1 MAPVWPLQTVVF
13 QTLFLLVII
22 AVEGIVLQRGL
33 KLNRKTSMQQ
43 AASINLLS
51 TIVGWWCFFA
61 LHDQLPKGFQDQMI
75 SYIFFDHFSED
86 KPNNFY
92 ALIAMSV
99 IGIFFIS
106 FMIKLAGLRLLKIFL
121 ELAEDQG
128 TGSKSTS
135 DEEKSLSFKRSSQ
148 RGSGGENPAMVVLIA
163 NSCSYSAILL
173 LLFLR
178 FLYVNPISG

>member
-13 QTLFLLVII
+13 QTLFLLVVI

-61 LHDQLPKGFQDQMI
+61 LHDQLPTEFQGQMI

-86 KPNNFY
+86 KPDNFY
-92 ALIAMSV
+92 ALIAISV
-99 IGIFFIS
+99 IAIFFIS
-106 FMIKLAGLRLLKIFL
+106 FIIKLAGLRLLKIFL
-121 ELAEDQG
+121 ELAEDKA
-128 TGSKSTS
+128 TGSKSAS
-135 DEEKSLSFKRSSQ
+135 DEEKSLSFRRSGQ
-148 RGSGGENPAMVVLIA
+148 RGSGGENRAMVVLIA